1 MENTI
6 LSALFG
12 LLTAL
17 VLVLISIIV
26 TYLSTRSKT
35 RLDLTAEY
43 DKELQTN
50 RLEAY
55 RELWKLTEPLA
66 RYTRPAPVTYQAIKD
81 LTVKMRVWYF
91 QQGGMFLTKNSRDQY
106 FEIKASME
114 SLVVGYE
121 TDRNVMLIDA
131 EYFAWLQ
138 DASKKN
144 PDVVIDEK
152 YVKFIIH
159 QGSALR
165 TQLATD
171 IGTRNI
177 SFVSKKA
184 KGQKPP
190 AEA

>member
-1 MENTI
+1 METTL

-17 VLVLISIIV
+17 VLVVISIIV

-55 RELWKLTEPLA
+55 RELWKLTESLA
-66 RYTRPAPVTYQAIKD
+66 RYSRPAPVTYQSLKD
-81 LTVKMRVWYF
+81 LTIKMRVWYF
-91 QQGGMFLTKNSRDQY
+91 QQGGLFLTENSRNRY
-106 FEIKASME
+106 FELKAAME
-114 SLVVGYE
+114 SFVVGYK
-121 TDRNVMLIDA
+121 TDQNIMPIDNEYLA
-131 EYFAWLQ
+131 ELHE
-138 DASKKN
+138 ASKN
-144 PDVVIDEK
+144 NSEVEIDEK
-152 YVKFIIH
+152 YVKGVIEL
-159 QGSALR
+159 GSALR
-165 TQLATD
+165 TELATD

-184 KGQKPP
+184 KGQKLP
-190 AEA
+190 AQA

>member
-17 VLVLISIIV
+17 LLVVISIIV

-43 DKELQTN
+43 DKVLQTN

-91 QQGGMFLTKNSRDQY
+91 QQGGMFLTKNSRDRY
-106 FEIKASME
+106 FELKALME
-114 SLVVGYE
+114 SLVVGYN
-121 TDRNVMLIDA
+121 TNPNVMPITA
-131 EYFAWLQ
+131 EYFALLQ

-144 PDVVIDEK
+144 QDVVIDEEH
-152 YVKFIIH
+152 VKFIID

>member
-17 VLVLISIIV
+17 VLVVISIIV

-43 DKELQTN
+43 DKVLQTN

-91 QQGGMFLTKNSRDQY
+91 QQGGMFLTKNSRDRY
-106 FEIKASME
+106 FELKALME
-114 SLVVGYE
+114 SLVVGYN
-121 TDRNVMLIDA
+121 TNPNVMPITA
-131 EYFAWLQ
+131 EYFALLQ

-144 PDVVIDEK
+144 QDVVIDEEH
-152 YVKFIIH
+152 VKFIID